1 MGSPDDREEHML
13 VSCFSVKGPGSCRLD
28 TDNGDDESIALA
40 SAFPLA
46 TLSSTFTE
54 VRLVVPSFDTN
65 WKQDVGDVTSKP
77 EVLRVQLVH
86 LCTGHSS
93 ANLE

>member
-1 MGSPDDREEHML
+1 ML